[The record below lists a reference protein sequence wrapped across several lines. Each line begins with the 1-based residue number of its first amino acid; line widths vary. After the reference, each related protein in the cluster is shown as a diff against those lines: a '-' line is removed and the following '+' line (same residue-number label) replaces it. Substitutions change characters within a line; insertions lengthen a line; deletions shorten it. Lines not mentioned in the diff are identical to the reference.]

1 MKLREILS
9 GIDFRCAN
17 FQDVDIRGITIN
29 SNQVLKGYMFI
40 ALKGE
45 ERDGHDF
52 IYQAIEKGAVALVV
66 NEEFDQLMFHKNI
79 VIIRVS
85 DTREAVHKIA
95 RNFYSHPAKFLEIIG
110 ITGTNGKTTISFLL
124 DKIFTY
130 AGYHSGVI
138 GTVCYR
144 IGNREIPSTNT
155 TPDPVSLQKYM
166 DEMVQSGQDVLILE
180 ASSHG
185 LLQGRL
191 KGVKFDCGVFT
202 NLGKD
207 HLDYHKGMES
217 YYRAKRILFAELLKE
232 KGTAVINID
241 DEYGSRLYKELSG
254 QKISYGFSPQ
264 ADVRALEYK
273 MSFKGINFKVE
284 MMGKKMNVFSCLL
297 GIHNIY
303 NLLASLAVAHVY
315 GLDFSKVI
323 YAVENFTGVKGRL
336 ERVFGSS
343 QLKVFVDYAHT
354 PDALEKVLY
363 TLKELKR
370 GKLWVV
376 FGCGGNRYRDKRP
389 LMGEI
394 ASRFADRII
403 ITSDNP
409 RDENPLDIIED
420 ILTGVKNKDK
430 CEVIPARKEAIEKAI
445 EGAEPGDV
453 ILIAGKGHERYQIVG
468 NVVIPFDDRE
478 VASRALIRR
487 TMREMANVG

>member
-85 DTREAVHKIA
+85 DTREAVHKVA

-110 ITGTNGKTTISFLL
+110 VTGTNGKTTTSFLL

-144 IGNREIPSTNT
+144 VGNREIPSTNT
-155 TPDPVSLQKYM
+155 TPDPLSIQKYM
-166 DEMVQSGQDVLILE
+166 REMVQSGQDVLILE
-180 ASSHG
+180 SSSHG

-191 KGVKFDCGVFT
+191 KGVKFDCGIFT

-207 HLDYHKGMES
+207 HLDYHKDMES
-217 YYRAKRILFAELLKE
+217 YYLAKKILFTELLKE

-241 DEYGSRLYKELSG
+241 DEYGSRLYRELSG

-284 MMGKKMNVFSCLL
+284 MMGKKINVFSCLL
-297 GIHNIY
+297 GVHNIY
-303 NLLASLAVAHVY
+303 NLLASLAVARVY

-343 QLKVFVDYAHT
+343 QVKVFVDYAHT